1 MSMNTIG
8 LCKMNHKIEYRD
20 QFRSAERA
28 SKYDAGYVEQGYA
41 SLLYQIEKVYLRES
55 ISAFRK
61 THPQIKLLDFACGTG
76 RITTFIEPLVDQCV
90 GLDISES
97 MLELAKTKTR
107 TTEFICGD
115 LTTDPSIC
123 PGPFDLI
130 TVFRFV
136 TNAEPQLR
144 EAALFC
150 LQAQLRDHH
159 SRLIFNVH
167 RNINSYLFLHR
178 ILQKIKP
185 TATEYD
191 WNYLSIKEAR
201 QLAHLSGLKIERI
214 IGFGFLSSHI
224 AAHIPYKIALKI
236 EWGLSRV
243 PFINQF
249 GCEFIAVCRSI

>member
-1 MSMNTIG
+1 MHN
-8 LCKMNHKIEYRD
+8 KIEYRD

-28 SKYDAGYVEQGYA
+28 SKYDAGYIEQGYA
-41 SLLYQIEKVYLRES
+41 SLLYQIEKEYLRES
-55 ISAFRK
+55 ISAFRQN
-61 THPQIKLLDFACGTG
+61 HSHIKLLDFACGTG
-76 RITTFIEPLVDQCV
+76 RITTFVEPLVDQSV
-90 GLDISES
+90 GIDISES

-144 EAALFC
+144 ETALLY
-150 LQAQLRDHH
+150 LQARLRDHH
-159 SRLIFNVH
+159 SWLIFNVH

-178 ILQKIKP
+178 IIQKMKP
-185 TATEYD
+185 AASEYD
-191 WNYLSIKEAR
+191 WNYLSIQEAR
-201 QLAHLSGLKIERI
+201 QLAQLSGLKIERI
-214 IGFGFLSSHI
+214 FGFGFLSSHI

-236 EWGLSRV
+236 ESGLSRV
-243 PFINQF
+243 PFLNKF
-249 GCEFIAVCRSI
+249 GCEFIAVCSLI